1 MAARVAELVDATDL
15 KSVIRKDVGVRVPP
29 RALFFI
35 HNMNKKINLNLKSF
49 DLVIEISDKLN
60 ILDIG

>member
-1 MAARVAELVDATDL
+1 
-15 KSVIRKDVGVRVPP
+15 
-29 RALFFI
+29 
-35 HNMNKKINLNLKSF
+35 MNKKINLNLKSF